1 MNLKK
6 ESNLQTKP
14 QKSEV
19 DNQLEELLTEMPEAL
34 KLQMVNILN
43 SSEHANQKLK
53 ADFLASLQ
61 SFDML
66 TQKDSAV
73 RPLLPEGTDEES
85 LAKALSKVDDS
96 QSILETEQLEG
107 ADIFNSLF
115 ESIAADPCD
124 DINEIRRFA
133 NAQNLHE
140 AFGDEG
146 GIEALA
152 ILNHISEESAE
163 LIHAAIACQIA
174 GMPKQA
180 KLLFQMFTRR
190 QFVDANESYQS
201 LQTEVTK
208 HKGAIEVASQHSKKG
223 KQTRHMKNNL
233 RREFA
238 LSLYRNKS
246 YKNPKQATEKY
257 FPKINQYANEIEH
270 QFTSEYQGFQTVYR
284 WFLSENRKQSV

>member
-6 ESNLQTKP
+6 ESNLQTIP

-19 DNQLEELLTEMPEAL
+19 DNQLDELLSAMPEAL
-34 KLQMVNILN
+34 KTQLVNMLD
-43 SSEHANQKLK
+43 SPEDANQELK

-73 RPLLPEGTDEES
+73 RPFLPEGTNEKS

-107 ADIFNSLF
+107 AEIFTSLF
-115 ESIAADPCD
+115 ESIAVEPCD

-133 NAQNLHE
+133 NASNLHE
-140 AFGDEG
+140 AFAEEG
-146 GIEALA
+146 SEALTFLDA
-152 ILNHISEESAE
+152 IPQDSAE
-163 LIHAAIACQIA
+163 LIHGAIACQMA

-180 KLLFQMFTRR
+180 NLLFELFAKR
-190 QFVDANESYQS
+190 QFVDVNKRYQS
-201 LQTEVTK
+201 LKTEVTK
-208 HKGAIEVASQHSKKG
+208 HKGAIEVASQNSKKG
-223 KQTRHMKNNL
+223 QQTRHMKNNL

-238 LSLYRNKS
+238 LNLYRTKP

>member
-1 MNLKK
+1 MNLNK

-43 SSEHANQKLK
+43 SSEHANQNLK

-66 TQKDSAV
+66 TQTDSAV

-115 ESIAADPCD
+115 ESIAAEPCD

-133 NAQNLHE
+133 NAVNLHE
-140 AFGDEG
+140 AFGEEEG
-146 GIEALA
+146 SEALTF
-152 ILNHISEESAE
+152 LNVIPQDSAE
-163 LIHAAIACQIA
+163 LIHGAIACQMA

-180 KLLFQMFTRR
+180 NLLFQIFAKR
-190 QFVDANESYQS
+190 QFVDANEKYQS
-201 LQTEVTK
+201 LKTDITK
-208 HKGAIEVASQHSKKG
+208 FKGYAEASSKAGKSGRDIRYAKKDKVEAFAIQLYN
-223 KQTRHMKNNL
+223 QKN
-233 RREFA
+233 
-238 LSLYRNKS
+238 
-246 YKNPKQATEKY
+246 
-257 FPKINQYANEIEH
+257 YANPH
-270 QFTSEYQGFQTVYR
+270 QAAQAIADKVLSFAESINYSFTSSYQAIRTINS
-284 WFLSENRKQSV
+284 WLSKYIKSTS

>member
-1 MNLKK
+1 MNIKK
-6 ESNLQTKP
+6 ETNLQTKP

-19 DNQLEELLTEMPEAL
+19 DNRLDELLTEMPEAL

-43 SSEHANQKLK
+43 LSAHPNQKLK

-66 TQKDSAV
+66 TQTDSAV
-73 RPLLPEGTDEES
+73 KPFLPEGTNEES

-107 ADIFNSLF
+107 AAIFNSLF
-115 ESIAADPCD
+115 ESFAADPLD
-124 DINEIRRFA
+124 DIQEIRRFA
-133 NAQNLHE
+133 NAANLHE
-140 AFGDEG
+140 AFGEEG
-146 GIEALA
+146 GVEALA
-152 ILNHISEESAE
+152 LLHYISEDSAE
-163 LIHAAIACQIA
+163 LIHAVIACQIA

-180 KLLFQMFTRR
+180 NFLFQMFTKR
-190 QFVDANESYQS
+190 QFVDANKGYQS

-208 HKGAIEVASQHSKKG
+208 HKGAIEAASQHSKKG
-223 KQTRHMKNNL
+223 QQTRHIKNNL

-238 LSLYRNKS
+238 LGLYRAKS

-257 FPKINQYANEIEH
+257 FPKINQYAKEIEH
-270 QFTSEYQGFQTVYR
+270 QFTSDYQGFQTVYR
-284 WFLSENRKQSV
+284 WFLNENRNQST

>member
-66 TQKDSAV
+66 TQKDSAIK
-73 RPLLPEGTDEES
+73 PFLPEGTNEES

-115 ESIAADPCD
+115 ESIAAEPCD

-133 NAQNLHE
+133 NAANLHE
-140 AFGDEG
+140 AFGEEEG
-146 GIEALA
+146 SEALTFLNA
-152 ILNHISEESAE
+152 IPQDSTE
-163 LIHAAIACQIA
+163 LIHGAIACQMA
-174 GMPKQA
+174 GTPKQA
-180 KLLFQMFTRR
+180 NLLFQIFAEH
-190 QFVDANESYQS
+190 QFVDANERYQS

-208 HKGAIEVASQHSKKG
+208 HKGYAEASSKAGKAGRDKRYAKKDKVEAFAIQLYN
-223 KQTRHMKNNL
+223 QKN
-233 RREFA
+233 
-238 LSLYRNKS
+238 
-246 YKNPKQATEKY
+246 
-257 FPKINQYANEIEH
+257 YANPH
-270 QFTSEYQGFQTVYR
+270 QAAQAIAEKVLSFAQSINYSFTSPYQAIRTINS
-284 WFLSENRKQSV
+284 WLSKHIKSTS

>member
-43 SSEHANQKLK
+43 SSEHANKKLK

-66 TQKDSAV
+66 TQKDSTV
-73 RPLLPEGTDEES
+73 KPFLPEGTNEES

-107 ADIFNSLF
+107 AEIFISLF
-115 ESIAADPCD
+115 ESIAAERCD

-133 NAQNLHE
+133 NASNLHE
-140 AFGDEG
+140 AFGEEG
-146 GIEALA
+146 SEALTFLNA
-152 ILNHISEESAE
+152 IPQDSAE
-163 LIHAAIACQIA
+163 LIHGAIACQIA
-174 GMPKQA
+174 GIPKQA
-180 KLLFQMFTRR
+180 NLLM
-190 QFVDANESYQS
+190 
-201 LQTEVTK
+201 LM
-208 HKGAIEVASQHSKKG
+208 KGINRF
-223 KQTRHMKNNL
+223 KQR
-233 RREFA
+233 
-238 LSLYRNKS
+238 
-246 YKNPKQATEKY
+246 
-257 FPKINQYANEIEH
+257 
-270 QFTSEYQGFQTVYR
+270 
-284 WFLSENRKQSV
+284 